1 MEHVSDLLSSFSFS
15 PARALEIDRRE
26 VGRSR
31 ADKLVEFCGDGCAV
45 SIASS
50 ERRNTISGALKQRKG
65 RPRGPNHIHPGLYA
79 SKNSYKKMKDPGCD
93 ARGLR
98 PGQDAVAVRVG
109 LSRSGLQRCA
119 VRFVPKRGHAAVP
132 LHPRLMSP
140 WKLRDERRLCWEQ
153 SAAARLF
160 EAVAFEPGKRI
171 DRRDFEQKRT

>member
-1 MEHVSDLLSSFSFS
+1 VEHVSDLLSSFSFS
-15 PARALEIDRRE
+15 PARAIEIDRRE

-93 ARGLR
+93 RSGSSAGARRGRSARGIVPVGSATLR
-98 PGQDAVAVRVG
+98 GSICSQEG
-109 LSRSGLQRCA
+109 SC
-119 VRFVPKRGHAAVP
+119 RGPAP
-132 LHPRLMSP
+132 PRLMSHQEV
-140 WKLRDERRLCWEQ
+140 KGRRTPMLGTIR
-153 SAAARLF
+153 SGSTFRGGGF
-160 EAVAFEPGKRI
+160 RT
-171 DRRDFEQKRT
+171 RRVH